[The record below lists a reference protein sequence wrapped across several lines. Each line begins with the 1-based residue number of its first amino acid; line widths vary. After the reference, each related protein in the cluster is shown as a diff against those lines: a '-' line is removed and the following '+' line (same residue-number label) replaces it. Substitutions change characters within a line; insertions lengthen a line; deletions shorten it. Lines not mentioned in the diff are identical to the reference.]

1 MERVH
6 WPDEPDLWRPKR
18 WQYIVVGRDGK
29 PLFIRSRKLRKYH
42 RIVGIVQEYRYEGF
56 INAGCKVYHFTQ
68 NVPLTIRR
76 VDENNKFLTALGG
89 SEEESYEAFATRII
103 INDKIYNLVEDEG
116 VYFYTVFSKRTRQPY
131 AFVIKIYKPER
142 TLRKFVIKL

>member
-1 MERVH
+1 MERAYC
-6 WPDEPDLWRPKR
+6 PDNLDLWRLKR
-18 WQYIVVGRDGK
+18 LQYIVVDRDGK
-29 PLFIRSRKLRKYH
+29 LLFISPRQLRKYH
-42 RIVGIVQEYRYEGF
+42 RAVGSVQKYRYEGF

-89 SEEESYEAFATRII
+89 SEEESYDIFATRII
-103 INDKIYNLVEDEG
+103 INGKIYDLVDDES
-116 VYFYTVFSKRTRQPY
+116 VNFYTIFSKRTRQPR